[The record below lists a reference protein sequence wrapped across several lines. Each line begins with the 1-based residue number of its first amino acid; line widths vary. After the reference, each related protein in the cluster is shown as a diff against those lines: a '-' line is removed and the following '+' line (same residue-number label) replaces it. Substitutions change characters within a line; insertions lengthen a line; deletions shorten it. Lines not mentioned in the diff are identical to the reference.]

1 MDSYPVFR
9 VSLVVHVSEH
19 LKLGIN
25 VVAHLQVGFGIEN
38 LLLGKLLQI
47 ALMVYVAAGL
57 AVIIASVSIIYSF
70 PMTAVSSCLG
80 ISRYGCS
87 HSSHIAQSRG
97 LTRFLHA

>member
-1 MDSYPVFR
+1 MHSYPVFR
-9 VSLVVHVSEH
+9 VGLVVHVSKH
-19 LKLGIN
+19 LKLSID

-57 AVIIASVSIIYSF
+57 AVIIASVSIIYSLT
-70 PMTAVSSCLG
+70 MTAVSSCLG

>member
-9 VSLVVHVSEH
+9 VGLVVHVSEH
-19 LKLGIN
+19 LKLCID

-38 LLLGKLLQI
+38 LLLGELLQI
-47 ALMVYVAAGL
+47 ALMVYVAAWL
-57 AVIIASVSIIYSF
+57 AVIIASVSIIYSL

-80 ISRYGCS
+80 ISRDGCS

-97 LTRFLHA
+97 LPRFLHA